1 MRSVREIQLSG
12 LPAVENRSLV
22 LDGGIKKKD
31 YNMSYE
37 PKFWD
42 TYEKLAFWKG
52 FSLGVFLGFA
62 TTLVAIMLLGA
73 YLGV

>member
-1 MRSVREIQLSG
+1 MNI
-12 LPAVENRSLV
+12 
-22 LDGGIKKKD
+22 
-31 YNMSYE
+31 E